1 MRRLLRRVAF
11 SAVVI
16 LTLLLVTGVV
26 YERLGRRNDA
36 KRLPPRIG
44 RAIDVG
50 GGRTM
55 NIFCSGEGSP
65 TVIFENGGHG
75 LGYEWI
81 NVQPEV
87 AKFTRACWYDRAGT
101 GWSDPP
107 AETRTSATVTA
118 DEYELLHR
126 AGVEPPYVLVGASIG
141 GEYARVFTAKYPTEV
156 AGLVF
161 SDSSH
166 PDQKEPAP
174 LRSPVNK
181 MPIWVRET
189 ICIVRPFAED
199 VGFVR
204 LILPN
209 RVWTPPQL
217 TSEQRATYAA
227 LSKNPENTY
236 AAGAQDCKATD
247 NGRINRPSGTGNPE
261 IDDAAR
267 NSGSLGDRPLI
278 VLVGGRD
285 SVPTNSQ
292 DPEERQIAEFRR
304 VWIDELQPQLARL
317 STRGKEIV
325 VPNAGHGIGFE
336 NPSAVV
342 NAVREVVHEVHG
354 AGSH

>member
-1 MRRLLRRVAF
+1 MRRLRRA
-11 SAVVI
+11 AIVVMAALI
-16 LTLLLVTGVV
+16 LLLVTGVI
-26 YERLGRRNDA
+26 YEQIGRTRDA

-44 RAIDVG
+44 KAVDLG
-50 GGRTM
+50 DGRTM

-65 TVIFENGGHG
+65 KVIFENGGHG

-107 AETRTSATVTA
+107 RETRTSETVTA
-118 DEYELLHR
+118 DEHELLRR
-126 AGVEPPYVLVGASIG
+126 AGVEPPYILVGASIG
-141 GEYARVFTAKYPTEV
+141 GEYARIFTSKFPNEV

-174 LRSPVNK
+174 MRGPVNK
-181 MPIWVRET
+181 LPVWVRKT
-189 ICIVRPFAED
+189 LCIGRPFAEN
-199 VGFVR
+199 VGLVR
-204 LILPN
+204 LLLPN
-209 RVWTPPQL
+209 RVFTPPQL
-217 TSEQRATYAA
+217 TPEQRATYAA
-227 LSKNPENTY
+227 LTRNPQSTY
-236 AAGAQDCKATD
+236 VAGAQGCKATN
-247 NGRINRPSGTGNPE
+247 NGAINRPDGTGNPD

-292 DPEERQIAEFRR
+292 DPEEREVAEFRR
-304 VWIDELQPQLARL
+304 VWINELQPQLARL

-336 NPSAVV
+336 SPGAVV
-342 NAVREVVHEVHG
+342 NAVREVVDDVRGGTAH
-354 AGSH
+354 